1 MRIALF
7 SGNYNYLREGAN
19 QALNTLVR
27 YLEEKAGHS
36 VRVYSPVTD
45 TPAFEPA
52 GTLIP
57 VASVRLPVRGEF
69 QLALGL
75 PRPIRRDVEQ
85 FAPDLI
91 HVSTP
96 DILGTRAQTFA
107 KRLGVPVVASLHT
120 HFETYLDFYGL
131 GWGRPVVEA
140 HLHRFYRRSDHVLAP
155 TPGLVDEMKRIRGDG
170 HASLWGRGVDRVL
183 FHPDRRDLGWRRAHG
198 IADDEIVILF
208 FGRLVLEKG
217 IATFVAVLDALQSR
231 GVAVRPLL
239 VGAGPALGVGS
250 GMSGVVSTG
259 HLQDSELARAVAS
272 ADIMLTPS
280 TTETFGN
287 VVLEAMASGLP
298 VVSAD
303 VPSARALLDPGQTGF
318 LSPSHDVEHYAAT
331 IETLVAS
338 PRLRCAIGAA
348 ARKASE
354 TYSWDAASMSVERAY
369 RLTLAELSRDDS
381 HDR

>member
-7 SGNYNYLREGAN
+7 CGNYNYLREGAN
-19 QALNTLVR
+19 QALNTLVA
-27 YLEEKAGHS
+27 YLESAGHS

-52 GTLIP
+52 GTLVP

-75 PRPIRRDVEQ
+75 PRAIRRDVTA

-107 KRLGVPVVASLHT
+107 RQRGIKIVASLHT
-120 HFETYLDFYGL
+120 LFETYLDYYGI
-131 GWGRPVVEA
+131 GWARPVVEA
-140 HLHRFYRRSDHVLAP
+140 HLRRFYRRSDHVLAP
-155 TPGLVDEMKRIRGDG
+155 TPTLVADLKRIRGDD
-170 HASLWGRGVDRVL
+170 HASVWSRGIDRAL
-183 FHPDRRDLGWRRAHG
+183 FQPSRRDLDWRRAHG
-198 IADDEIVILF
+198 MGDDEVAILF
-208 FGRLVLEKG
+208 FGRVVLEKG
-217 IATFVAVLDALQSR
+217 VAIFVAVIDALQRR
-231 GVAVRPLL
+231 GHKVRPLI
-239 VGAGPALGVGS
+239 VGAGPALGAFDGLT
-250 GMSGVVSTG
+250 GVVAAG
-259 HLQDSELARAVAS
+259 HLTGADLARAVAS

-303 VPSARALLDPGQTGF
+303 APSARALIDHGRTGF
-318 LSPSHDVEHYAAT
+318 LSPPRDSDHYAAT
-331 IETLVAS
+331 IATLVDS
-338 PRLRCAIGAA
+338 PPLRRTIGTAA
-348 ARKASE
+348 WHASE
-354 TYSWDAASMSVERAY
+354 AYSWDAASASVELAY
-369 RLTLAELSRDDS
+369 RQVLQL
-381 HDR
+381 